1 SRYIHLI
8 CDDMDSLITVVE
20 AVSPPGDDLQ
30 MRVEALEAEV
40 AELKARL
47 DSLLAHL
54 GD

>member
-1 SRYIHLI
+1 MHLF

-20 AVSPPGDDLQ
+20 AVSPPGRPDLQ

-47 DSLLAHL
+47 DSVLAHL

>member
-1 SRYIHLI
+1 MHLF

-20 AVSPPGDDLQ
+20 AVSPAGDDLQ